1 MVCSKKLAFS
11 ITGNADGTATALTSK
26 NIGGASTPVYFNENG
41 VPVACTS
48 LNLNTTGSAAKLTTD
63 AGSNVLPVYFSNGE
77 TPVFYGDDKVL
88 ASVNTYDFNIYT
100 KGNYLNILNELKK
113 ILSDNGWNWVEDGED
128 IYEDDT
134 HFFHKVTTWSKER
147 NDFKWLK

>member
-1 MVCSKKLAFS
+1 MNNEIEMLFS
-11 ITGNADGTATALTSK
+11 NFI
-26 NIGGASTPVYFNENG
+26 
-41 VPVACTS
+41 VPVVFG
-48 LNLNTTGSAAKLTTD
+48 NYTGKEEKY
-63 AGSNVLPVYFSNGE
+63 VVYFSNGE

-147 NDFKWLK
+147 IDFKWLK